1 MLAACI
7 SLALAG
13 NFSRHS
19 PLFKKKQKTCP
30 LIIMDPTGFL
40 AKPGLFL
47 LSSACG
53 YHFQMILVQC
63 P

>member
-7 SLALAG
+7 SLALAD

-19 PLFKKKQKTCP
+19 PVVNCFAFFFFLNTCL

-47 LSSACG
+47 L
-53 YHFQMILVQC
+53 
-63 P
+63 